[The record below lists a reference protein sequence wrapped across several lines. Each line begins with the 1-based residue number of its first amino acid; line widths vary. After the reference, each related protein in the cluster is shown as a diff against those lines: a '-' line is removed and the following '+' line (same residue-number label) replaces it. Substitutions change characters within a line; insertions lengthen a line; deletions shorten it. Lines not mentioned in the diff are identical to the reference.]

1 MRPLSLGVLVGALAR
16 TTTPSTAAVPLSL
29 GVHHLVDGA
38 LLSGAPNNT
47 YFALGALVK
56 DTEHPLVVPEHPW
69 EQALHFYTSLVRLE
83 PSGFL
88 LYYGCSD
95 ATLFFNPIPLCVATS
110 PDGRAWAK
118 PLLNIHPY
126 TKNGTQPPVP
136 TNIVFITEPNTF
148 GLHVF
153 SDPRPGARARIVLA
167 YESETQGARFVRAAT
182 SPDGLTFSPAAADP
196 GAPPAIPFAGFADTA
211 VSVTYDAA
219 ADAYTA
225 FGRLD
230 KGVPNSNASCPGAN
244 PVFRW
249 IVSSTKKC
257 AAAGAACSAA
267 DAANWSTPA
276 IVPALAPGAPD
287 TPSCLD
293 SASAG
298 RLALPRPHSLHH
310 HPPRPPLTP
319 RTRTPPPPPPR
330 RGRLQPGGAGDP

>member
-1 MRPLSLGVLVGALAR
+1 MYPRAIALALVGALAHV
-16 TTTPSTAAVPLSL
+16 TPPSAATPAVPLSL

-38 LLSGAPNNT
+38 LLSGRNGT
-47 YFALGALVK
+47 FFALGALEK

-83 PSGFL
+83 STFF

-95 ATLFFNPIPLCVATS
+95 ATLFFFPIPLCVATS
-110 PDGRAWAK
+110 PDGRVWTK

-136 TNIVFITEPNTF
+136 TNIVFVTEPNTF
-148 GLHVF
+148 ALHVF
-153 SDPRPGARARIVLA
+153 ADTRPGAAARVVLA

-182 SPDGLTFSPAAADP
+182 SPDGFAFSPAAADP
-196 GAPPAIPFAGFADTA
+196 SAPPAIPFAGFADTA

-230 KGVPNSNASCPGAN
+230 KGVPNSNASCLGAN

-257 AAAGAACSAA
+257 APGAACSAA

-276 IVPALAPGAPD
+276 VVPALAPGAPD
-287 TPSCLD
+287 ASSCLD
-293 SASAG
+293 SAS
-298 RLALPRPHSLHH
+298 
-310 HPPRPPLTP
+310 
-319 RTRTPPPPPPR
+319 
-330 RGRLQPGGAGDP
+330 